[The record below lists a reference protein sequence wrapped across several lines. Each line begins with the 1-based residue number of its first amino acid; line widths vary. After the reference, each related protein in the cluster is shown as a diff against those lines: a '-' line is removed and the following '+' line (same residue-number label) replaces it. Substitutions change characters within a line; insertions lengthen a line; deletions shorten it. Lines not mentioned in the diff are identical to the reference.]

1 VVGVLIGGDEIPT
14 GDSLRK
20 DDRRTRPLIDKVAIV
35 TGSGSG
41 IGKAIALAFADAG
54 ARIVLCDIN
63 DETLARAQRELREL
77 GATTLMMRAD
87 VTDAKQVNRM
97 VEVVVETWGRVDI
110 LVNNAGGGGS
120 ARGLEITDEEWDT
133 VVALN
138 LKSQFLCC
146 RAVAPHMERQSRGR
160 IINIASNAGKYRSN
174 TGIGGIHYSA
184 AKAGVLQ
191 LTRSTAYV
199 LGRSGVTVN
208 AIAPGSVLSEAGV
221 REYESMS
228 VERRERILKETPL
241 GRFARPEEIAN
252 IAVFLASDDS
262 SYVTGATILASGGWC
277 SS

>member
-1 VVGVLIGGDEIPT
+1 M
-14 GDSLRK
+14 K
-20 DDRRTRPLIDKVAIV
+20 LIDRVAIV

-41 IGKAIALAFADAG
+41 IGKAIALAFAGAG

-63 DETLARAQRELREL
+63 DETLGRTQEELRRL
-77 GATTLMMRAD
+77 GARILMMHVD
-87 VTDAKQVNRM
+87 VTDTTQVNSM
-97 VEVVVETWGRVDI
+97 VERVVETWGRVDI

-120 ARGLEITDEEWDT
+120 GSGLGITDDEWDA

-146 RAVAPHMERQSRGR
+146 RAVAPHMERQGYGK
-160 IINIASNAGKYRSN
+160 IINMASNAGKYRSN
-174 TGIGGIHYSA
+174 TGLGGIPYSA
-184 AKAGVLQ
+184 AKAGVIQ
-191 LTRSTAYV
+191 LTRSTAYI
-199 LGRSGVTVN
+199 LGRKGITVN
-208 AIAPGSVLSEAGV
+208 AIAPGSVLTEAGV
-221 REYESMS
+221 REYDSMS
-228 VERRERILKETPL
+228 VERRERILRETPL